1 MLNVSWD
8 PVLIAISY
16 LVAFIASFVALEN
29 AGKIPLSSGKAAL
42 FWRFAGGLTLGVGI
56 WSMHFIGMLAMK
68 MPMIMS
74 YNLWLTLASMG
85 VAVVASMLAMNIAVT
100 GARLSPF
107 RLLLSTL
114 ILSAGVVSMHYIG
127 MAALM
132 LDSPII
138 WDHPIIGL
146 SVLIAVMASGAA
158 LWLAFHLRH
167 QRKGIFINRIL
178 AALVLGAAICAMHYT
193 GMRAAQ
199 FSDMAHTL
207 PGGISELGLSIG
219 VSVTTLCLLG
229 MMLIISLI
237 DSHWR
242 TNRLTD
248 NLQALNR
255 QLELQARFDAL
266 TGLANRHQMDLR
278 MQDCLRSAMLSIKQF
293 AVIFLDVDH
302 FKQVND
308 TWGHHVGDELL
319 ITIAQRITA
328 RLTRE
333 MTLARL
339 GGDAFI
345 LLVPECDDDK
355 LQSLLS
361 TLLDDVR
368 RPLSVC
374 GHTLSTTLSAGV
386 SRYPQDGETLHE
398 LKLKADA
405 AMQYVK
411 KQGQNDWAVYR
422 TEMSTAIPANPG
434 FLQELTQALE
444 RDQFELWYQ
453 PTWHAEERTIH
464 GFEALLRWR
473 HPEQGVLLPNLFL
486 PSLEQTGLI
495 IPVGNWAIEAACR
508 QLHFWTEQGFAHWT
522 LSFNLSPVQFEQ
534 PDIFQTVSSL
544 LQKYN
549 LSPSRLILEV
559 TESTALKNLDRSI
572 ELLSA
577 FNQAGITVSI
587 DDFGTGYSNL
597 LMLSV
602 LPAKELKIDK
612 SFVTSMLENEKSRKL
627 VETIINIARTMEMYV
642 VAEGIETE
650 EQRAVLTEL
659 GCDYLQGFLFS
670 RPLPAEQIP
679 WLLLQ
684 INSQKQIIPIGKI
697 HSESA
702 FVSQKNHATQ
712 G

>member
-1 MLNVSWD
+1 MLNISWD

-16 LVAFIASFVALEN
+16 LVAFIASFVALDS
-29 AGKIPLSSGKAAL
+29 AGKIPLSSRKAAL
-42 FWRFAGGLTLGVGI
+42 FWRIAGGVTLGIGI
-56 WSMHFIGMLAMK
+56 WSMHFIGMLSMQ
-68 MPMIMS
+68 MPMMMS
-74 YNLWLTLASMG
+74 YDLWLTLASLG
-85 VAVVASMLAMNIAVT
+85 VAVVASATALNIAVA
-100 GARLSPF
+100 GKKLSPF
-107 RLLLSTL
+107 RLIFATA

-132 LDSPII
+132 LDGSII
-138 WDHPIIGL
+138 WDRRLVGL
-146 SVLIAVMASGAA
+146 SVVIAVVASGTA
-158 LWLAFHLRH
+158 LWLAFRLRDK
-167 QRKGIFINRIL
+167 RKCVFINRIL
-178 AALVLGAAICAMHYT
+178 AAFVMGAAICAMHYT
-193 GMRAAQ
+193 GMSAAQ
-199 FSDMAHTL
+199 FQEMAHTL
-207 PGGISELGLSIG
+207 PGGIGELGLSIW

-229 MMLIISLI
+229 VMLIISLI
-237 DSHWR
+237 DSHRR

-248 NLQALNR
+248 NLQQLNR

-278 MQDCLRSAMLSIKQF
+278 MQDCLRSALLSKKPF
-293 AVIFLDVDH
+293 AVIFLNVDH
-302 FKQVND
+302 FKRVND
-308 TWGHHVGDELL
+308 TWGHSVGDELL
-319 ITIAQRITA
+319 ITVAQRITA

-355 LQSLLS
+355 LNALL
-361 TLLDDVR
+361 TALLEDVR

-374 GHTLSTTLSAGV
+374 GHTLSTTISAGV
-386 SRYPQDGETLHE
+386 SLYPQDGETLHE

-405 AMQYVK
+405 ALHRVK
-411 KQGQNDWAVYR
+411 EDGRNGWAIYR
-422 TEMSTAIPANPG
+422 AEMSTAIPAKPG
-434 FLQELTQALE
+434 FLQELSQALE

-453 PTWHAEERTIH
+453 PTWHAGEKTIH

-473 HPEQGVLLPNLFL
+473 HPEQGVVLPNLFI

-508 QLHFWTEQGFAHWT
+508 QLHFWTEQGFSQWT
-522 LSFNLSPVQFEQ
+522 LSLNLSPIQFEQ
-534 PDIFQTVSSL
+534 PDIFQIISSML
-544 LQKYN
+544 EKYS

-572 ELLSA
+572 ELLNA
-577 FNQAGITVSI
+577 FNHAGIVVSI

-602 LPAKELKIDK
+602 LPAKELKIDR
-612 SFVTSMLENEKSRKL
+612 SFVTSMLENEKSYKL
-627 VETIINIARTMEMYV
+627 VETIISIARTMEMNV

-650 EQRAVLTEL
+650 EQQAVLTRL
-659 GCDYLQGFLFS
+659 GCDYLQGYLFS
-670 RPLPAEQIP
+670 RPLPAEQVP

-684 INSQKQIIPIGKI
+684 INSDKQIIPINKI
-697 HSESA
+697 QTDPA
-702 FVSQKNHATQ
+702 FISQKNHA
-712 G
+712 

>member
-8 PVLIAISY
+8 PVLIAISF
-16 LVAFIASFVALEN
+16 LVAFIASFVALDC
-29 AGKIPLSSGKAAL
+29 AGKIPQSSRRATL
-42 FWRFAGGLTLGVGI
+42 FWRLSGGMTLGIGI
-56 WSMHFIGMLAMK
+56 WSMHFIGMLSMK

-74 YNLWLTLASMG
+74 YDLWLTLTSLGEAVLAST
-85 VAVVASMLAMNIAVT
+85 LAIYIAVK
-100 GARLSPF
+100 GNALALLRLMVA
-107 RLLLSTL
+107 TL
-114 ILSAGVVSMHYIG
+114 ILSAGVVSMHYTG

-132 LDSPII
+132 LDDGID
-138 WDHPIIGL
+138 WDLRIVGL
-146 SVLIAVMASGAA
+146 SVLIAVVASGTA
-158 LWLAFHLRH
+158 LWLAFHLRDK
-167 QRKGIFINRIL
+167 RKGIFINRL
-178 AALVLGAAICAMHYT
+178 AAALVMGAAICAMHYT
-193 GMRAAQ
+193 GMSAAH
-199 FSDMAHTL
+199 FHETEHTV
-207 PGGISELGLSIG
+207 PGGVSELGLSIW

-229 MMLIISLI
+229 LMLIISLV
-237 DSHWR
+237 DSHRR
-242 TNRLTD
+242 TSRLTD
-248 NLQALNR
+248 NLHQLNR

-266 TGLANRHQMDLR
+266 TGLANRHQMDVRL
-278 MQDCLRSAMLSIKQF
+278 QDCLNSALLNKKPF

-302 FKQVND
+302 FRRVND
-308 TWGHHVGDELL
+308 TWGHHTGDELL
-319 ITIAQRITA
+319 ITLAQRITA
-328 RLTRE
+328 RLTLE

-345 LLVPECDDDK
+345 LLVPDCDDDK
-355 LQSLLS
+355 LNALLS
-361 TLLDDVR
+361 TLLDDIR
-368 RPLSVC
+368 RPLSLC
-374 GHTLSTTLSAGV
+374 GHALNTTISAGV
-386 SRYPQDGETLHE
+386 SLYPQHGETLHE

-405 AMQYVK
+405 AMQHVK
-411 KQGQNDWAVYR
+411 RGGRNGWAVYR
-422 TEMSTAIPANPG
+422 EEMSASVPTQPA
-434 FLQELTQALE
+434 FLQELSQALE

-453 PTWHAEERTIH
+453 PTWLTEHKTIH

-508 QLHFWTEQGFAHWT
+508 QLHFWTEQGFSQWT

-534 PDIFQTVSSL
+534 QDIFQVVSSML
-544 LQKYN
+544 EKYN
-549 LSPSRLILEV
+549 LAPSRLILEV

-572 ELLSA
+572 ELLNT

-612 SFVTSMLENEKSRKL
+612 SFVSSMLENEKSRKL
-627 VETIINIARTMEMYV
+627 VETIINIARTMEMTV

-650 EQRAVLTEL
+650 EQQVALAEL

-670 RPLPAEQIP
+670 RPLPPEQVP

-684 INSQKQIIPIGKI
+684 KNSDKQIIPIGKI
-697 HSESA
+697 HPESS
-702 FVSQKNHATQ
+702 FISQKNHA
-712 G
+712 

>member
-16 LVAFIASFVALEN
+16 LVAFIASFVALDS
-29 AGKIPLSSGKAAL
+29 AGKIPLSNRNGAL
-42 FWRFAGGLTLGVGI
+42 FWRMAGGVTLGIGI
-56 WSMHFIGMLAMK
+56 WSMHFIGMLSMK

-74 YNLWLTLASMG
+74 YHLWLTLASLAI
-85 VAVVASMLAMNIAVT
+85 AVLTSTLAINIAVSGKT
-100 GARLSPF
+100 LSLF
-107 RLLLSTL
+107 RLILATLL
-114 ILSAGVVSMHYIG
+114 LSAGVVSMHYVG

-132 LDSPII
+132 LDKAII
-138 WDHPIIGL
+138 WNQRVVGISI
-146 SVLIAVMASGAA
+146 VIAVIASGVA
-158 LWLAFHLRH
+158 LWLAFHLREK
-167 QRKGIFINRIL
+167 RKGIFINRLL
-178 AALVLGAAICAMHYT
+178 AALVMGAAVCAMHYT
-193 GMRAAQ
+193 GMN
-199 FSDMAHTL
+199 DAHFDEMEHTV
-207 PGGISELGLSIG
+207 PGGISELGLSIW

-229 MMLIISLI
+229 IMLIISLI
-237 DSHWR
+237 DSHWH
-242 TNRLTD
+242 TSRLTD
-248 NLQALNR
+248 NLRELNR

-266 TGLANRHQMDLR
+266 TGLANRHQMDIR
-278 MQDCLRSAMLSIKQF
+278 MQDCLHSALLSKKPF
-293 AVIFLDVDH
+293 AVVFFDVDH
-302 FKQVND
+302 FKRVND

-319 ITIAQRITA
+319 ITLAQRITA

-345 LLVPECDDDK
+345 LLVPECDDEK
-355 LQSLLS
+355 LNLLLS

-368 RPLSVC
+368 RPLSIC
-374 GHTLSTTLSAGV
+374 GHALNSTISAGV
-386 SRYPQDGETLHE
+386 SLYPQHGETLHE

-405 AMQYVK
+405 AMHHVK
-411 KQGQNDWAVYR
+411 EEGRNGWAIYR
-422 TEMSTAIPANPG
+422 TEMSTEVPAKPG
-434 FLQELTQALE
+434 FLQELSQALE

-453 PTWHAEERTIH
+453 PTWIAEENTIH

-473 HPEQGVLLPNLFL
+473 HPEKGVLLPNLFL

-508 QLHFWTEQGFAHWT
+508 QLHFWTEQGFSQWT
-522 LSFNLSPVQFEQ
+522 LSFNLSPIQFEQ
-534 PDIFQTVSSL
+534 PDIYNIVSSM

-572 ELLSA
+572 ELLNA

-612 SFVTSMLENEKSRKL
+612 SFVSSMLENEKSRKL
-627 VETIINIARTMEMYV
+627 VETIINIARTMEMNV

-650 EQRAVLTEL
+650 EQQAILTEL

-670 RPLPAEQIP
+670 RPLPAEQVP

-684 INSQKQIIPIGKI
+684 KNSDKQIIPIGKNHTDFPYI
-697 HSESA
+697 
-702 FVSQKNHATQ
+702 SQKNHA
-712 G
+712 